1 MTKPLFGGVF
11 FAWRRLRSKETAVV
25 SSKTDRVYS
34 FFGHRLHDRGD
45 RMTALCRGFTM
56 IELMTDTCD
65 ERQYDHSVMQRWYPG
80 NP

>member
-1 MTKPLFGGVF
+1 
-11 FAWRRLRSKETAVV
+11 
-25 SSKTDRVYS
+25 
-34 FFGHRLHDRGD
+34 
-45 RMTALCRGFTM
+45 MTALCGGFTM